1 MNITTDPNLW
11 AICALVFLLGLL
23 IGVFLT
29 AGGRRKWKT
38 RYNSEV
44 ERRRK
49 SSKRR
54 TPSASKHWAERE
66 KEWRERDSLRA
77 AAVKDPP
84 RRPADREVTLGALAL
99 DLREIGDAVHRVAEA
114 HQQVQPPLA
123 LGGIGVVDRH
133 MVEEVVDRRSAA
145 TRAPPSRR

>member
-1 MNITTDPNLW
+1 MW

-44 ERRRK
+44 DRRK
-49 SSKRR
+49 ELEKVHADRAR
-54 TPSASKHWAERE
+54 EYEERE

-77 AAVKDPP
+77 AAVKSPAED
-84 RRPADREVTLGALAL
+84 RPL
-99 DLREIGDAVHRVAEA
+99 
-114 HQQVQPPLA
+114 
-123 LGGIGVVDRH
+123 
-133 MVEEVVDRRSAA
+133 
-145 TRAPPSRR
+145 